1 MDKRII
7 FIHKSEILAE
17 GMNSFLYPTFGMSL
31 VHLFTIEDMY
41 KLVDIENCFT
51 LFIIDEDY
59 SKEVMKLDLSMNN
72 NVDFLWL
79 TKTDC
84 EAEDKLY
91 AFSSIE
97 EVKTRVECILR
108 KNDILTNRNSLVKD
122 LSDREIDVLKL
133 VAKGFAN
140 REIGEQLYISIHTV
154 ISHRK
159 NITEKLGIKSIS
171 GLTVYAILNKLV
183 EPQEIS

>member
-1 MDKRII
+1 MDKKVI

-31 VHLFTIEDMY
+31 IHLSSTKDMS
-41 KLVDIENCFT
+41 KFIDKENSFT

-59 SKEVMKLDLSMNN
+59 SEEVKKFNLSMNN
-72 NVDFLWL
+72 NVDLLWF
-79 TKTDC
+79 TKDYS
-84 EAEDKLY
+84 ESEDTLY

-97 EVKTRVECILR
+97 EVKTRVECVLR
-108 KNDILTNRNSLVKD
+108 NHDILTNRNSLVKD

-140 REIGEQLYISIHTV
+140 REIGEKLYISIHTV